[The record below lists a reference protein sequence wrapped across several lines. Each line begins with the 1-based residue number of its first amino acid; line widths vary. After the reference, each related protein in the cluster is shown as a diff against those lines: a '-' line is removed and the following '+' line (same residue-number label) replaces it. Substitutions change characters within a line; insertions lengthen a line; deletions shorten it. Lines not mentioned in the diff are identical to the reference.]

1 VIRNLQPADLVEL
14 LGEDRVEDLVVA
26 RLMSSV

>member
-26 RLMSSV
+26 C